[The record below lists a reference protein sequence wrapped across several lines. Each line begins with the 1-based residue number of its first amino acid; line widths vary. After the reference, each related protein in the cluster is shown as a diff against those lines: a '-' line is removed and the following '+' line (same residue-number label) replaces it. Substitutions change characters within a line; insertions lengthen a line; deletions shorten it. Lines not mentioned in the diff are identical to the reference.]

1 MLTAQT
7 ELLGVPHHVYFV
19 QVQET
24 ANGLEPVKDPAGRL
38 EDVER
43 QLGEGR
49 PQTVEL
55 PGLRWALCGQ
65 SLPARAMTG

>member
-55 PGLRWALCGQ
+55 PGLPGRYVV
-65 SLPARAMTG
+65 SLFPHEQ